1 MISIQTSRGEVIV
14 RSDAEDGMDSI
25 YNDFCGQDLQDC
37 IDCFSRFRQETGK
50 TKDLIN
56 PVNPV

>member
-1 MISIQTSRGEVIV
+1 MISIQTSKGEVIV

-37 IDCFSRFRQETGK
+37 KDVFPGFVRKQEK
-50 TKDLIN
+50 QKIL
-56 PVNPV
+56 